1 MNIQMSQIQHDV
13 NKTSL
18 VTSIKGLSMKRLD
31 VDAPVKL
38 KLLALIVFQ
47 VKVMLLLSNVAS
59 RHKNSTNL
67 RQA

>member
-1 MNIQMSQIQHDV
+1 MSQSQHDV
-13 NKTSL
+13 KKTSL
-18 VTSIKGLSMKRLD
+18 VKSINEKTQLSLN